1 MARYSGPACRLCR
14 RELKKLF
21 LKGSRCYT
29 DKCAF
34 ERRGY
39 PPGQHGWSRVKVT
52 DYGTHLR
59 EKQRVKRTHSLAER
73 QFRRYFQMASR
84 QTGATGENLLVILE
98 IRLDSTIF
106 HLGFARTRAEARQL
120 VMHGHFQVNGRKVD
134 IPSYQVKAQDVIEV
148 REKSRKMGSILDALE
163 MRAQRGLPAW
173 LEQDREKFRGVVKS
187 HPRRDDIHPD
197 VLEQLIVE
205 YYSR

>member
-1 MARYSGPACRLCR
+1 
-14 RELKKLF
+14 
-21 LKGSRCYT
+21 
-29 DKCAF
+29 
-34 ERRGY
+34 
-39 PPGQHGWSRVKVT
+39 
-52 DYGTHLR
+52 
-59 EKQRVKRTHSLAER
+59 
-73 QFRRYFQMASR
+73 MASR

-173 LEQDREKFRGVVKS
+173 LEQDREKFRGVVKA